1 LPRLFGFGY
10 NRRHEQKPIDRRP
23 CRTVERSIKASAQ
36 PALWAILHGG
46 QEILNAGTYLIRQ
59 IALGFEKGE
68 AKGQSR
74 RKPDASIKPE
84 HKAAMEAAIALFNGC
99 LGEVED
105 LREKNHPK
113 KLAKARAEAKAKGGT
128 FDEASWKPF
137 VRRAPIG
144 ETADKLWGYL
154 LDEALLTRVLKRHAD
169 PAAKKRALAVK
180 RKGQAPAAPGVFE
193 SIPYNYAKACVKRVI
208 ANFSLWLESAKAWT
222 PESGA
227 GFPSMPGYLPRGVGC
242 SIDFAWSSAGFGN
255 LPGLEKFTPSLF
267 ADEGKAL
274 ALAAVDLAAYADF
287 DIKKEVQF
295 ALDRRWE
302 KKPELWGRK
311 PTWEDVTTVR
321 FLPRGQEIRM
331 QIVARLNLL
340 APEGS
345 FLAELERREPELWKK
360 TTEARTADAFD
371 AWMARILRP
380 MDWRKG
386 KKIRELPDNRANPF
400 DWIVAEGWLA
410 AGVDMGVNN
419 AATIAWS
426 DGSHSDVHS
435 ANEFHRSVAKIER
448 AIGRRQAALTTP
460 EQKAL
465 QQKREELAESDP
477 PRKLE
482 RKDAKRLKELG
493 AAVWKDAKLLALAA
507 RKRRVV
513 QDFVERLTAEIA
525 QKAANKRAA
534 FVVVGQN
541 LLWKTGSAMGAE
553 ENRRF
558 HRIPH
563 ARAIERLRAKLRALG
578 IALVVVE
585 ESFTSQASFAHGDAM
600 PSIQPPKTRK
610 SKPQAEE
617 APAALTA
624 EQERALAQAQAELA
638 SRHRFVRAERRE
650 RAAAEE
656 ALREASR
663 ASKAALAKARK
674 AQKTAAGQK
683 KAADAQAS
691 ETARA
696 ARGEARPARQAAKC
710 ADPAEAC
717 AASEQKKS
725 NQSTAKPSPSGEG
738 ASAAQGQSPFK
749 ASGARGDA
757 SRRKILENPKALS
770 RDWFVFAAPV
780 PGLRLTRVHADA
792 NGASNILRK
801 ACPKHAWRP
810 GMSTKHDLWLF
821 EPRRGFFRA
830 KPLVPARQAAPGES
844 RAPL

>member
-1 LPRLFGFGY
+1 MGK
-10 NRRHEQKPIDRRP
+10 KPIDRRP

-59 IALGFEKGE
+59 VALGFEKGE

-74 RKPDASIKPE
+74 RKADADLKPE

-105 LREKNHPK
+105 LREENDPK
-113 KLAKARAEAKAKGGT
+113 KLAKARAEAQAKGET

-137 VRRAPIG
+137 ARRQPIG

-154 LDEALLTRVLKRHAD
+154 LDEALLTRVLKKHAD
-169 PAAKKRALAVK
+169 PVAKKRALAAK
-180 RKGQAPAAPGVFE
+180 QAGRAPEAPSVFA
-193 SIPYNYAKACVKRVI
+193 SIPGNYAKACVKRVI

-227 GFPSMPGYLPRGVGC
+227 GVPSMPGYLPRGAGC
-242 SIDFAWSSAGFGN
+242 SIDYAWSSAGFCN
-255 LPGLEKFTPSLF
+255 LPGLEKSTPSLF

-274 ALAAVDLAAYADF
+274 ALTAADLAAYAGF
-287 DIKKEVQF
+287 DIKKEVQH
-295 ALDRRWE
+295 ALDRRWA
-302 KKPELWGRK
+302 KKPELWDRQ

-331 QIVARLNLL
+331 QIVVRLNLQ

-345 FLAELERREPELWKK
+345 FLAELERREPEAWKK
-360 TTEARTADAFD
+360 ATEARKADAFD
-371 AWMARILRP
+371 AWMARILRA

-400 DWIVAEGWLA
+400 DWVVAGDWLA
-410 AGVDMGVNN
+410 AGVDLGVNN

-426 DGSHSDVHS
+426 DGSHADVHS
-435 ANEFHRSVAKIER
+435 ADEFHRSVAKIER
-448 AIGRRQAALTTP
+448 AIARRQAALTTP
-460 EQKAL
+460 EHKDL
-465 QQKREELAESDP
+465 QRKREALAEADP
-477 PRKLE
+477 PQRLE

-493 AAVWKDAKLLALAA
+493 AAIWKDAKLLALSA

-525 QKAANKRAA
+525 RKAASKRAA
-534 FVVVGQN
+534 FVVVGKN

-553 ENRRF
+553 ENKRF

-563 ARAIERLRAKLRALG
+563 ARAIDRLRDKLRALG

-585 ESFTSQASFAHGDAM
+585 ESFTSQASFAHGDVM

-610 SKPQAEE
+610 AKPQAEE
-617 APAALTA
+617 A
-624 EQERALAQAQAELA
+624 LAQARAELE
-638 SRHRFVRAERRE
+638 SRHRFARPERRDQ
-650 RAAAEE
+650 AAAEA

-674 AQKTAAGQK
+674 AQKTTAEQK
-683 KAADAQAS
+683 KSADAQAS
-691 ETARA
+691 EAARA
-696 ARGEARPARQAAKC
+696 KRGEAKQARQAAKKQ
-710 ADPAEAC
+710 
-717 AASEQKKS
+717 ASETAS
-725 NQSTAKPSPSGEG
+725 TTPTAKPSPSGEG
-738 ASAAQGQSPFK
+738 ASAAQGRAPFK

-757 SRRKILENPKALS
+757 SRRKTLGNPKALS
-770 RDWFVFAAPV
+770 RDWFVFATPV
-780 PGLRLTRVHADA
+780 PGLRQARVHSDA

-810 GMSTKHDLWLF
+810 GMSMKHDLWLF

-830 KPLVPARQAAPGES
+830 KPPAPARQAAPGAS
-844 RAPL
+844 RTPL